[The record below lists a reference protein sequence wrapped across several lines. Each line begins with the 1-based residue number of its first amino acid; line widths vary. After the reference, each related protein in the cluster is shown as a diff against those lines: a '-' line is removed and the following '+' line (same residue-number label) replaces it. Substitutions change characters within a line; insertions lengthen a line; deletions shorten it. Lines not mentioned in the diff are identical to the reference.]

1 MSEQIFT
8 MRNIA
13 ALIRPLAQKVQ
24 GKEVYLFGSL
34 KKGVLYGLIGGL
46 FSFPACGVAAVDS
59 MDSGEVKPLVLERS
73 VMELHPHAQT
83 EGLELCLHY
92 ESLNFKFFEQRS
104 GHILGRLS
112 SHSSEQD
119 LANHYGM
126 ANFVKHADECYAQ
139 RLADGLPVDGRFLR
153 AREVYVRRAD
163 TVALSFLERNIIYD
177 GGPSMA
183 GEVHSVY
190 GRTLDTETGDYLI
203 AKDVFTDLTE
213 LAGAIEL
220 QLRRDYPEAP
230 CWGTGTSPDIRG
242 LIEAGDRELTARHGG
257 IMSSEVCEGVGTWT
271 LEPRGATF
279 YFNPPSLGAVR
290 QGIYCATILFDE
302 YPHLFQDK
310 YRCGTASY
318 GIELPPGLP
327 VRTVLGDG
335 RGAAVGIYETS
346 FGPFLN
352 FGPLHYQDTAAGSI
366 RPVLVS
372 MADGRSYLYVD
383 TENTVG
389 DKPQSEMR
397 IFDFNGKEI
406 TRQTELGR
414 SFFAYS
420 PFWKKY
426 RWNVMSDPEH
436 FFLNSAKAEE
446 DKEAFAFRVGNG
458 GSPEALDIF
467 E

>member
-1 MSEQIFT
+1 MSWKKTLLGLLVGIVSASFWAGCQ
-8 MRNIA
+8 
-13 ALIRPLAQKVQ
+13 Q
-24 GKEVYLFGSL
+24 EVN
-34 KKGVLYGLIGGL
+34 
-46 FSFPACGVAAVDS
+46 A
-59 MDSGEVKPLVLERS
+59 SGEVRPLVLERS
-73 VMELHPHAQT
+73 VSELHPHAPI
-83 EGLELCLHY
+83 EGGELCLHY
-92 ESLNFKFFEQRS
+92 ESLDFKFFEKRP
-104 GHILGRLS
+104 GHIMGRLD

-126 ANFVKHADECYAQ
+126 PNFVKHADECYAQ
-139 RLADGLPVDGRFLR
+139 RLADGLPVDGKFLR

-163 TVALSFLERNIIYD
+163 TVALSFLERNIIHD
-177 GGPSMA
+177 GGPSLA
-183 GEVHSVY
+183 GDVHSVY
-190 GRTLDTETGDYLI
+190 GRTLDTETGDYI
-203 AKDVFTDLTE
+203 TAKDVFTDLTE

-230 CWGTGTSPDIRG
+230 CWEAGTSPDIRG

-257 IMSSEVCEGVGTWT
+257 TMAAEVCEGVGTWT

-279 YFNPPSLGAVR
+279 YFNPPALGAVR

-302 YPHLFQDK
+302 YPYLFQDK

-335 RGAAVGIYETS
+335 RGATVGIYETAS
-346 FGPFLN
+346 GPFLN

-383 TENTVG
+383 TENAVG
-389 DKPQSEMR
+389 DKSQPELR
-397 IFDFNGKEI
+397 IFDFNGKAI
-406 TRQTELGR
+406 TRQTEPGY

-420 PFWKKY
+420 PFWEKN
-426 RWNVMSDPEH
+426 RWNVMSDPEY
-436 FFLNSAKAEE
+436 FFLNPARAEE
-446 DKEAFAFRVGNG
+446 DKEVVSFRVGQEG
-458 GSPEALDIF
+458 QPEELEIL